1 MTDATGYVFGA
12 ATASYRRNDKAGTRP
27 ASSLK
32 HTIPRAPAYRM
43 HAAAS
48 FPTVITACSI
58 SGDHGLL

>member
-1 MTDATGYVFGA
+1 MKIEDSAVFV
-12 ATASYRRNDKAGTRP
+12 ASKNEAGTRP
-27 ASSLK
+27 ASSSK
-32 HTIPRAPAYRM
+32 HTVPSAPAHRM